1 MTETVIGPFLGFL
14 AVAAF
19 CALWLGVWTVIERR
33 KDKAEV
39 IPLFPALPKTETPS
53 NCRVPEQV
61 RHG

>member
-33 KDKAEV
+33 KDKGAEV
-39 IPLFPALPKTETPS
+39 IEFPS
-53 NCRVPEQV
+53 NCRKVEKRV
-61 RHG
+61 VIR